1 MKVYTTGEVAEILGV
16 TIPTVRKEIENN
28 RLVAFKVASE
38 YRVSEQSLHMYIGIT
53 DYEETID
60 KLKAELREKNRILG
74 SIKTFLFNAE
84 VTNETNENISR
95 L

>member
-16 TIPTVRKEIENN
+16 TIPTVRKEIENK
-28 RLVAFKVASE
+28 RLPAFKVASE
-38 YRVSEQSLHMYIGIT
+38 YRVSEQSLHIYIGIT

-60 KLKAELREKNRILG
+60 KLRAELREKNRILG
-74 SIKTFLFNAE
+74 RIKTFLFNME